1 MSVRSGMSARF
12 EIVLAALGLLIA
24 AGPFTLYP
32 ICDSSMAGPCNSTGY
47 AEIAI
52 GVLMSALAIVSLFVS
67 NYRYRICIGLA
78 ILTLSVLSVL
88 AVTTLIGTCEG
99 SMMACNRT
107 GKPGIIAVGTIAA
120 IAGAINLVL
129 IKSNSRRS

>member
-1 MSVRSGMSARF
+1 MSARF

-32 ICDSSMAGPCNSTGY
+32 ICDSSMMGPCNSTGY

-52 GVLMSALAIVSLFVS
+52 GALISVLAIVSLFIDNS
-67 NYRYRICIGLA
+67 RHRIYIGLA
-78 ILTLSVLSVL
+78 ILALSVLSVL

-120 IAGAINLVL
+120 MASAINLVL
-129 IKSNSRRS
+129 IKSHSRRS